1 MSLNILLPLCNYA
14 FIRTGILNSDSYKIK
29 TSVTPKSS
37 KDGVHP
43 ASSFRQALALCKNKQ
58 AI

>member
-1 MSLNILLPLCNYA
+1 MPLNILLPLCNYA

-37 KDGVHP
+37 KDSLHP
-43 ASSFRQALALCKNKQ
+43 ASSFGQVLALCKNKQ